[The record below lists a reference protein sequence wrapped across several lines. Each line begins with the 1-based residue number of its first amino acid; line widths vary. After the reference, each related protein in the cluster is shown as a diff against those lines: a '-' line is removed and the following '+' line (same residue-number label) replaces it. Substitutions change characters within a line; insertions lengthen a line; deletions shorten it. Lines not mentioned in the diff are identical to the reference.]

1 MIHIPMRSNH
11 NMLTRMFYRLL
22 RRDPMAEYYK
32 WLSQFGRVADGHIL
46 DFQQDE
52 SGLIIFYRYKVANV
66 DYETSQRLSRDQL
79 SRKDAYAPGARVHVR
94 FDPKQPGLSIV
105 P

>member
-1 MIHIPMRSNH
+1 MRLNH
-11 NMLTRMFYRLL
+11 SVFIRMFYRLL
-22 RRDPMAEYYK
+22 GRDPMAEYYK
-32 WLSQFGRVADGHIL
+32 WLSQFGRVADGQIL

-52 SGLIIFYRYKVANV
+52 AGLTIFYRYKVANV

-79 SRKDAYAPGARVHVR
+79 SRKDAYGPGARVLVR
-94 FDPKQPGLSIV
+94 FDPRQPGVSIV

>member
-1 MIHIPMRSNH
+1 MRLNH
-11 NMLTRMFYRLL
+11 NTLTRMFYRMMG
-22 RRDPMAEYYK
+22 RDPVAEYYE

-52 SGLIIFYRYKVANV
+52 SGLTIFYRYKVANV
-66 DYETSQRLSRDQL
+66 DYETSQRLSGEQL
-79 SRKDAYAPGARVHVR
+79 SRKDAYAPGARVLVR